1 MQAFKIPDDVLTEV
15 NRLLF
20 RFFWRKKDRKA
31 FEKVKRT
38 VVCSDIENGGLSM
51 IDVRQMQLLSLLHFS
66 VRLCQAQS
74 YEKWSWTP
82 KILCLK
88 V

>member
-1 MQAFKIPDDVLTEV
+1 MYIMQAFKIPDDVLTEV

-38 VVCSDIENGGLSM
+38 VVCSDVENGGLTM
-51 IDVRQMQLLSLLHFS
+51 IDVRQMQLTFLLHWA
-66 VRLCQAQS
+66 VRLCQVQ
-74 YEKWSWTP
+74 
-82 KILCLK
+82 
-88 V
+88 